1 MKHFNENIYSV
12 LCTQAGCTRYL
23 DKIKNNACRISDANF
38 FSSFKS
44 IFTDTCTCSMFLDT
58 KRSKTRYPEYFF
70 NINSINNNP
79 RLFHIINNSE
89 PQRKWER
96 HSRWLRTLSLIRYFC
111 RMNWSMN
118 SFCSA
123 STLDKAS
130 YSIRYLEYTD
140 NAMFQHSATEWCD
153 RWRTCFSPRKRL

>member
-1 MKHFNENIYSV
+1 MKIFI
-12 LCTQAGCTRYL
+12 LCFVHRLAVPDIL
-23 DKIKNNACRISDANF
+23 DKIKNNGWRIWDANF
-38 FSSFKS
+38 LFLSCKR

-58 KRSKTRYPEYFF
+58 KSSKTRYTEYFF

-79 RLFHIINNSE
+79 RLFNFINNSE
-89 PQRKWER
+89 AQRKWER

-140 NAMFQHSATEWCD
+140 TVPY
-153 RWRTCFSPRKRL
+153 FSTQRQNSLIDGRHVTSKRL